1 MWQTGKEAYMG
12 DQLTGAGQEAAA
24 HEGAALRRAQR
35 ARAWRRRIAPPAL
48 ALIAALANTA
58 PAQAAAKPSVTTGG
72 SKAVTYASATLGGSI
87 NAEGSVTSFYFQY
100 GPTRAYGG
108 QSAIGSVG
116 AGTKPVAVA
125 VGIAGLQ
132 PLTIYHYRLVG
143 VSAAGTTLGADHTFQ
158 TTKVPLSLAI
168 LASPNPVVFGGPVVI
183 QGTLSGTNNASRQVI
198 LQGNAF
204 PFTAGFLNIGNPEL
218 TNTAGGFSFTLLG
231 AATTEQFR
239 VVTTTNPPVISP
251 VATES
256 VAVKVSSH
264 VARTRRHGF
273 ARIYGTVTPAENGAQ
288 VGMLRIV
295 GGHGVLAGGTTLK
308 PHGASSS
315 SFSRVVR
322 VHKGVYRV
330 LVRVVGAGQISSY
343 GQPLLIR

>member
-1 MWQTGKEAYMG
+1 MRMARQLGKRAARRG
-12 DQLTGAGQEAAA
+12 DRRGISRRGTLALT
-24 HEGAALRRAQR
+24 
-35 ARAWRRRIAPPAL
+35 AL
-48 ALIAALANTA
+48 ATLALADA
-58 PAQAAAKPSVTTGG
+58 AQAAPAKPAVNTGAA
-72 SKAVTYASATLGGSI
+72 KAVTYAAATLGGTV
-87 NAEGSVTSFYFQY
+87 NPAGSATSYYFQY

-108 QSAIGSVG
+108 QSAIGSAG
-116 AGTKPVAVA
+116 AGAKPVPVA
-125 VGIAGLQ
+125 VGISGLQ
-132 PLTIYHYRLVG
+132 PLTIYHYRLVA
-143 VSAAGTTLGADHTFQ
+143 VNANGTTLGADRSFQ

-204 PFTAGFLNIGNPEL
+204 PFTAGFVNIGNPEL
-218 TNTAGGFSFTLLG
+218 TNASGGFSFTLLG

-251 VATES
+251 AATES
-256 VAVKVSSH
+256 VAVKVASH

-295 GGHGVLAGGTTLK
+295 GGHGVLVGGTVLK
-308 PHGASSS
+308 AHDPTSS